1 MSFVSLFIRPAL
13 LARFVPRSGYTVL
26 SSKRGNK
33 NFYKGRGAQPT
44 GHHTKHGGF
53 RLDSWK
59 LPDYVVPDLTNFEVC
74 GGCRAGRVA
83 HGRGVHW
90 IWHTSAPGRPDTPDT
105 PCSSQPRSSSR
116 TSAGSPRSR
125 RPKREQKMACTVAP
139 SAAALAAHHR
149 HHHRVVSP
157 TPVGCTLHARY
168 AACRRG
174 AAVVVSA
181 AGQSVGLCP
190 LLASEPKAVR
200 TAATAFA
207 PATVANLGPGFD
219 YMGVA
224 VEGQG
229 DVVTATL
236 RRDLAPGSVV
246 ITSMTGDNGRLSLD
260 PDKNCCGIAAAATLK
275 LLNVTSCGVSLECT
289 KGLPLGSGL
298 GSSAASAAAAS
309 WAVNTLFGCPLTKA
323 DLVPAGLA
331 SEATVSGYHADN
343 IAPAIMGGFVLV
355 RSYSPKLVLVPLPW
369 GGDATKLWFCLVTPL
384 FEAPTRE
391 MRAALPKTI
400 TMGVHV
406 SNAAAG
412 AGLATGILTGDARM
426 LGGAL
431 GDDTIVEV
439 ARGPLIPG
447 FAAVKA
453 AAMAAG
459 AYGCTISGAGP
470 TIVAIA
476 QGREEGVAITKAMA
490 QAFRSHG
497 KLDVAYAGCAQLCAD
512 GAREVQGKGDGQ
524 AHGDRVIRVV

>member
-1 MSFVSLFIRPAL
+1 
-13 LARFVPRSGYTVL
+13 
-26 SSKRGNK
+26 
-33 NFYKGRGAQPT
+33 
-44 GHHTKHGGF
+44 
-53 RLDSWK
+53 
-59 LPDYVVPDLTNFEVC
+59 
-74 GGCRAGRVA
+74 
-83 HGRGVHW
+83 
-90 IWHTSAPGRPDTPDT
+90 
-105 PCSSQPRSSSR
+105 
-116 TSAGSPRSR
+116 
-125 RPKREQKMACTVAP
+125 MACAVAP
-139 SAAALAAHHR
+139 SVALASHR
-149 HHHRVVSP
+149 YQRVVVSP
-157 TPVGCTLHARY
+157 RAVRCALPARR

-174 AAVVVSA
+174 TVVVLSA
-181 AGQSVGLCP
+181 AGQSVDLRP

-200 TAATAFA
+200 ATATAFA

-236 RRDLAPGSVV
+236 RKDLAPGSVL

-260 PDKNCCGIAAAATLK
+260 PQKNCCGIAAAATLK
-275 LLNVTSCGVSLECT
+275 LLGVTSCGVSLECT

-298 GSSAASAAAAS
+298 GSSAASAAAAA

-369 GGDATKLWFCLVTPL
+369 GGDVAKLWFCLVTPV

-400 TMGVHV
+400 TMGTHV
-406 SNAAAG
+406 ANAAAG

-453 AAMAAG
+453 AAMDAG

-476 QGREEGVAITKAMA
+476 PGREAGVVITKAMA
-490 QAFRSHG
+490 QAFRTHG

-512 GAREVQGKGDGQ
+512 GAREVAGAGDGQ
-524 AHGDRVIRVV
+524 AHDDRVIRVV